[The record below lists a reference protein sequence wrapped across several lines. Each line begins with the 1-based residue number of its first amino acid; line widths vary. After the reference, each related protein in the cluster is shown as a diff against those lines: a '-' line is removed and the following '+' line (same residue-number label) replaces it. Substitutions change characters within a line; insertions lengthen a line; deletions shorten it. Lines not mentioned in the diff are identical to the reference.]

1 MATAVAAAVM
11 ATAAVGLAA
20 VTLQAL
26 EALAVASNALVEV
39 DNGVTVLAEDGS
51 LALASLVLAEA
62 TGDMDH
68 EGMVT
73 NDILDADGRNLDG
86 AEELLRSHILDGNLV
101 VGLGNDGMAL
111 LIEGG
116 NKVGVLAALVL
127 EGVDE
132 LSTVDDEGSLDVLA
146 IKVVG
151 NAAELLAESLA
162 DDHGDLSL
170 ATAASED
177 LNIGLG
183 AGAGAGGARTRLA
196 RGGRRGAGLGVV
208 SKTVAAGAGR
218 TRGGRAASGAGAG
231 SSGASSGGGRAAGAV
246 AIH

>member
-183 AGAGAGGARTRLA
+183 AGAGGARTRLA